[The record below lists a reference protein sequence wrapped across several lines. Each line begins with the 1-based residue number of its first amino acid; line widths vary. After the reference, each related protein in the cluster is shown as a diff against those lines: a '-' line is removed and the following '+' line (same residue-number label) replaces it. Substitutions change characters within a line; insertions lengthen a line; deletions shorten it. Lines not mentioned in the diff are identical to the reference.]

1 MFSIGADPE
10 VFVCDDNGVRSI
22 IGKIGGTKE
31 APMPLVSLGDG
42 FAVQED
48 NVALE
53 FNIPVSASRAAFI
66 KNINAATGFLE
77 KVVGD
82 AYGYKFFKESAVS
95 FPEEEL
101 NDPRALEFGCDP
113 DFNAWTR
120 DVNPRPTAADKTL
133 RSCGGHVHIGFTDLD
148 PYSVIK
154 FMDLYTG
161 VPSTLM
167 DKGEKR
173 KNLYGKAGA
182 CRIKPYGAEYRTLSN
197 FWIFDKRLIGWVY
210 DNTARAL
217 DAVKA
222 GMDIDSER
230 DAILEAI
237 NGNNK
242 DVAME
247 LVRKHKLEI
256 V

>member
-31 APMPLVSLGDG
+31 TPMPLVALGDG

-66 KNINAATGFLE
+66 KNINSATGFLE

-82 AYGYKFFKESAVS
+82 AYGFKFFKSSAIA

-120 DVNPRPTAADKTL
+120 DANPRPTAADKTL
-133 RSCGGHVHIGFTDLD
+133 RSCGGHVHIGFTGLD
-148 PYSVIK
+148 PYAVIK
-154 FMDLYTG
+154 SMDLHVG
-161 VPSTLM
+161 VGSVLM
-167 DKGEKR
+167 DKGELR
-173 KNLYGKAGA
+173 KQLYGKAGA